1 LAAQIDIIYSSD
13 CMMRDTSYTSER
25 IFNFPPPPPGIRTK
39 QAGDGG
45 RQGIIAHLAQ
55 IRSLASNLMECRGC
69 ICLSS
74 LYSPNAAPR
83 GASLMQPTIASPVC
97 HYAVDIASLFWSCN
111 DEG

>member
-45 RQGIIAHLAQ
+45 RQGIIANLAQ
-55 IRSLASNLMECRGC
+55 IRSLASNLMECIERMH
-69 ICLSS
+69 LP
-74 LYSPNAAPR
+74 L
-83 GASLMQPTIASPVC
+83 LTILAKC
-97 HYAVDIASLFWSCN
+97 CT
-111 DEG
+111 